1 MKQNRNALTYEM
13 QAELELCAVPEAIER
28 KLRQVYA
35 GLPQQV
41 PTRKKVLPRWVRRT
55 LATAASFAAAAGLL
69 LGVNGTN
76 PVLAESLPFV
86 GGIFQNINNQIV
98 PLQNLSKTQQRI
110 SGMAVPVAETEQNT
124 VTIPAGCLL
133 EKPATA
139 SLKEIYYDGS
149 FVFAG
154 IEFQIDVN
162 SNLLSEK
169 NGREY
174 GVLLNGEPQTEPQT
188 VLDENGAVTGRYDNS
203 GGFVDMTSPS
213 NVWTQVERGRYIMQ
227 RAFRVPDALQGAES
241 LDVALSFA
249 GIEDGN
255 SLTGLVNSTPFTL
268 EFTAQKNR
276 ADIRQVDCQGVEMG
290 GVRLLSAY
298 TTPAATYIEV
308 EYPGRYV
315 NPATGAAFEDG
326 IAIGYYGANGGAV
339 RLCATEADLGN
350 GMLQKRLVLAG
361 LKEDESRKVVCW
373 LFDKNGSGQY
383 ETVFILDFAAGTVEL
398 GSAEDVQAA
407 PVFDYACGAEA
418 VKALAG
424 GEYAVEKIHLDQDKP
439 MVYLMTG
446 DKKRDLRVEFWQ
458 EGVSACT
465 AYSDG
470 YSWRDDALYWEYY
483 NLKNGSSMSRD
494 EDRYEGTE
502 HRQHMLFVPEL
513 YVSLDPGLPVT
524 VKVFDKDSGDE
535 LLAQEVALTQSQLYD
550 EPEYIPAPEDLVGTE
565 DGAVSSESAE

>member
-1 MKQNRNALTYEM
+1 MKQNREALRYEA
-13 QAELELCAVPEAIER
+13 QAELELQTVPPVIEN

-35 GLPQQV
+35 GLPEKV
-41 PTRKKVLPRWVRRT
+41 PARKRILPRWAQRS
-55 LATAASFAAAAGLL
+55 LATAASLATAFTVL
-69 LGVNGTN
+69 LGVNGAN
-76 PVLAESLPFV
+76 PALAEGLPFV
-86 GGIFQNINNQIV
+86 GGIFQNINRKFV
-98 PLQNLSKTQQRI
+98 PTQNLTEAQRRV
-110 SGMAVPVAETEQNT
+110 SDMAVPVGENQETSVT
-124 VTIPAGCLL
+124 VPAGGML
-133 EKPATA
+133 EKPLTA
-139 SLKEIYYDGS
+139 SLKEVYYDGS

-154 IEFQIDVN
+154 IEFQIDADDDYV
-162 SNLLSEK
+162 SERM
-169 NGREY
+169 GPHY
-174 GVLLNGEPQTEPQT
+174 DVLLNGESQIEHGEDGMVTYQN
-188 VLDENGAVTGRYDNS
+188 DNGS
-203 GGFVDMTSPS
+203 GFVDMSLS
-213 NVWTQVERGRYIMQ
+213 DMMTQVERGRYITQ

-241 LDVALSFA
+241 LNVSLSF
-249 GIEDGN
+249 E
-255 SLTGLVNSTPFTL
+255 GLDSEKAALNSTPFTL
-268 EFTAQKNR
+268 DFTAQKTEAN
-276 ADIRQVDCQGVEMG
+276 IRSIHCQGAEMG

-298 TTPAATYIEV
+298 TTPAATYIQV
-308 EYPGRYV
+308 EYPESYV
-315 NPATGAAFEDG
+315 NPAAGAAFEDG
-326 IAIGYYGANGGAV
+326 IGIGYFGSTEEIMVPKSTTEGG
-339 RLCATEADLGN
+339 
-350 GMLQKRLVLAG
+350 GMIRERQVLAG
-361 LKEDESRKVVCW
+361 LKEGEDRKVVWW
-373 LFDKNGSGQY
+373 LLDKNGSGRY
-383 ETVFILDFAAGTVEL
+383 EAVFILDFAAGTVEL

-424 GEYAVEKIHLDQDKP
+424 GEYAIEKIHLDQDKP

-458 EGVSACT
+458 EGARACT

-524 VKVFDKDSGDE
+524 VKVFDKDSGDG

-565 DGAVSSESAE
+565 DGAVSSEVQE

>member
-1 MKQNRNALTYEM
+1 M

-35 GLPQQV
+35 GLPEKV
-41 PTRKKVLPRWVRRT
+41 PARKRILPRWAQRS
-55 LATAASFAAAAGLL
+55 LATAASLATAFTVL
-69 LGVNGTN
+69 LGVNGAN
-76 PVLAESLPFV
+76 PALAEGLPFV
-86 GGIFQNINNQIV
+86 GGIFQNINRKFV
-98 PLQNLSKTQQRI
+98 PTQNLTEAQRRV
-110 SGMAVPVAETEQNT
+110 SDMAVPVGENQETSVT
-124 VTIPAGCLL
+124 VPAGGML
-133 EKPATA
+133 EKPLTA
-139 SLKEIYYDGS
+139 SLKEVYYDGS

-154 IEFQIDVN
+154 IEFQIDADDDYV
-162 SNLLSEK
+162 SERM
-169 NGREY
+169 GPHY
-174 GVLLNGEPQTEPQT
+174 DVLLNGESQIEHGEDGMVTYQN
-188 VLDENGAVTGRYDNS
+188 DNGS
-203 GGFVDMTSPS
+203 GFVDMSLS
-213 NVWTQVERGRYIMQ
+213 DMMTQVERGRYITQ

-241 LDVALSFA
+241 LNVSLSF
-249 GIEDGN
+249 E
-255 SLTGLVNSTPFTL
+255 GLDSEKAALNSTPFTL
-268 EFTAQKNR
+268 DFTAQKTEAN
-276 ADIRQVDCQGVEMG
+276 IRSIHCQGAEMG

-315 NPATGAAFEDG
+315 NPATGAAFEDD

-373 LFDKNGSGQY
+373 LLDKNGSGRY
-383 ETVFILDFAAGTVEL
+383 EAVFILDFAAGTVEL

-424 GEYAVEKIHLDQDKP
+424 GEYAIEKIHLDQNKP

-458 EGVSACT
+458 EGARACT

-524 VKVFDKDSGDE
+524 VKVFDKDSGDG
-535 LLAQEVALTQSQLYD
+535 LLAQEVALTQSQLHS
-550 EPEYIPAPEDLVGTE
+550 EPQPLAEAPLDQ
-565 DGAVSSESAE
+565 DGLDAVSSESTE

>member
-1 MKQNRNALTYEM
+1 M

-35 GLPQQV
+35 GLPEKV
-41 PTRKKVLPRWVRRT
+41 PARKRILPRWAQRS
-55 LATAASFAAAAGLL
+55 LATAASLATAFTVL
-69 LGVNGTN
+69 LGVNGAN
-76 PVLAESLPFV
+76 PALAEGLPFV
-86 GGIFQNINNQIV
+86 GGIFQNINRKFV
-98 PLQNLSKTQQRI
+98 PTQNLTEAQRRV
-110 SGMAVPVAETEQNT
+110 SDMAVPVGENQETSVT
-124 VTIPAGCLL
+124 VPAGGML
-133 EKPATA
+133 EKPLTA
-139 SLKEIYYDGS
+139 SLKEVYYDGS

-154 IEFQIDVN
+154 IEFQIDADDDYV
-162 SNLLSEK
+162 SERM
-169 NGREY
+169 GPHY
-174 GVLLNGEPQTEPQT
+174 DVLLNGESQIEHGEDGMVTYQN
-188 VLDENGAVTGRYDNS
+188 DNGS
-203 GGFVDMTSPS
+203 GFVDMSLS
-213 NVWTQVERGRYIMQ
+213 DMMTQVERGRYITQ

-241 LDVALSFA
+241 LNVSLSF
-249 GIEDGN
+249 E
-255 SLTGLVNSTPFTL
+255 GLDSEKAALNSTPFTL
-268 EFTAQKNR
+268 DFTAQKTEAN
-276 ADIRQVDCQGVEMG
+276 IRSIHCQGAEMG

-373 LFDKNGSGQY
+373 LLDKNGSGRY
-383 ETVFILDFAAGTVEL
+383 EAVFILDFAAGTVEL

-424 GEYAVEKIHLDQDKP
+424 GEYAIEKIHLDQNKP

-458 EGVSACT
+458 EGARACT

-524 VKVFDKDSGDE
+524 VKVFDKDSGDG
-535 LLAQEVALTQSQLYD
+535 LLAQEVALTQSQLHS
-550 EPEYIPAPEDLVGTE
+550 EPQPLAEAPLDQ
-565 DGAVSSESAE
+565 DGLDAVSSESTE

>member
-41 PTRKKVLPRWVRRT
+41 PTRKKVLPRWAQRS
-55 LATAASFAAAAGLL
+55 LATAASLATAFTVL
-69 LGVNGTN
+69 LGVNGAN
-76 PVLAESLPFV
+76 PALAEGLPFV
-86 GGIFQNINNQIV
+86 GGIFQNINRKFV
-98 PLQNLSKTQQRI
+98 PTQNLTEAQRRV
-110 SGMAVPVAETEQNT
+110 SDMAVPVGENQETSVT
-124 VTIPAGCLL
+124 VPAGGML
-133 EKPATA
+133 EKPLTA
-139 SLKEIYYDGS
+139 SLKEVYYDGS

-154 IEFQIDVN
+154 IEFQIDADDDYV
-162 SNLLSEK
+162 SERM
-169 NGREY
+169 GPHY
-174 GVLLNGEPQTEPQT
+174 DVLLNGESQIEHGEDGMVTYQN
-188 VLDENGAVTGRYDNS
+188 DNGS
-203 GGFVDMTSPS
+203 GFVDMSLS
-213 NVWTQVERGRYIMQ
+213 DMMTQVERGRYITQ

-241 LDVALSFA
+241 LNVSLSF
-249 GIEDGN
+249 E
-255 SLTGLVNSTPFTL
+255 GLDSEKAALNSTPFTL
-268 EFTAQKNR
+268 DFTAQKTEAN
-276 ADIRQVDCQGVEMG
+276 IRSIHCQGAEMG

-298 TTPAATYIEV
+298 TTPAATYIQV
-308 EYPGRYV
+308 EYPESYV
-315 NPATGAAFEDG
+315 NPAAGAAFEDG
-326 IAIGYYGANGGAV
+326 IGIGYFGSTEEIMVPKSTTEGG
-339 RLCATEADLGN
+339 
-350 GMLQKRLVLAG
+350 GMIRERQVLAG
-361 LKEDESRKVVCW
+361 LKEGEDRKVVWW
-373 LFDKNGSGQY
+373 LLDKNGSGRY
-383 ETVFILDFAAGTVEL
+383 EAVFILDFAAGTVEL

-424 GEYAVEKIHLDQDKP
+424 GEYAIEKIHLDQDKP

-458 EGVSACT
+458 EGARACT

-524 VKVFDKDSGDE
+524 VKVFDKDSGDG

>member
-1 MKQNRNALTYEM
+1 MKQNREALRYEA
-13 QAELELCAVPEAIER
+13 QAELELQTVPPVIEN

-35 GLPQQV
+35 GLPEKV
-41 PTRKKVLPRWVRRT
+41 PARKRILPRWAQRS
-55 LATAASFAAAAGLL
+55 LATAASLATAFTVL
-69 LGVNGTN
+69 LGVNGAN
-76 PVLAESLPFV
+76 PALAESLPFV
-86 GGIFQNINNQIV
+86 GGIFQNINREFV
-98 PLQNLSKTQQRI
+98 PTQNLTEAQRRV
-110 SGMAVPVAETEQNT
+110 SDMAVPVGENQETSVT
-124 VTIPAGCLL
+124 VPAGGML
-133 EKPATA
+133 EKPLTA
-139 SLKEIYYDGS
+139 SLKEVYYDGS

-154 IEFQIDVN
+154 IEFQIDADDDYV
-162 SNLLSEK
+162 SERM
-169 NGREY
+169 GPHY
-174 GVLLNGEPQTEPQT
+174 DVLLNGESQIEHGEDGMVTYQN
-188 VLDENGAVTGRYDNS
+188 DNGS
-203 GGFVDMTSPS
+203 GFVDMSLS
-213 NVWTQVERGRYIMQ
+213 DMMTQVERGRYITQ

-241 LDVALSFA
+241 LNVSLSF
-249 GIEDGN
+249 E
-255 SLTGLVNSTPFTL
+255 GLDSEKAALNSTPFTL
-268 EFTAQKNR
+268 DFTAQKTEAN
-276 ADIRQVDCQGVEMG
+276 IRSIHCQGAEMG

-298 TTPAATYIEV
+298 TTPAATYIQV
-308 EYPGRYV
+308 EYPESYV
-315 NPATGAAFEDG
+315 NPAAGAAFEDG
-326 IAIGYYGANGGAV
+326 IGIGYFGSTEEIMVPKSTTEGG
-339 RLCATEADLGN
+339 
-350 GMLQKRLVLAG
+350 GMIRERQVLAG
-361 LKEDESRKVVCW
+361 LKEGEDRKVVWW
-373 LFDKNGSGQY
+373 LLDKNGSGRY
-383 ETVFILDFAAGTVEL
+383 EAVFILDFAAGTVEL

-424 GEYAVEKIHLDQDKP
+424 GEYAIEKIHLDQDKP

-458 EGVSACT
+458 EGARACT

-524 VKVFDKDSGDE
+524 VKVFDKDSGDG

-565 DGAVSSESAE
+565 DGAVSSEVQE

>member
-35 GLPQQV
+35 GLPEKV
-41 PTRKKVLPRWVRRT
+41 PARKRILPRWAQRS
-55 LATAASFAAAAGLL
+55 LATAASLATAFTVL
-69 LGVNGTN
+69 LGVNGAN
-76 PVLAESLPFV
+76 PALAEGLPFV
-86 GGIFQNINNQIV
+86 GGIFQNINRKFV
-98 PLQNLSKTQQRI
+98 PTQNLTEAQRRV
-110 SGMAVPVAETEQNT
+110 SDMAVPVGENQETSVT
-124 VTIPAGCLL
+124 VPAGGML
-133 EKPATA
+133 EKPLTA
-139 SLKEIYYDGS
+139 SLKEVYYDGS

-154 IEFQIDVN
+154 IEFQIDADDDYV
-162 SNLLSEK
+162 SERM
-169 NGREY
+169 GPHY
-174 GVLLNGEPQTEPQT
+174 DVLLNGESQIEHGEDGMVTYQN
-188 VLDENGAVTGRYDNS
+188 DNGS
-203 GGFVDMTSPS
+203 GFVDMSLS
-213 NVWTQVERGRYIMQ
+213 DMMTQVERGRYITQ

-241 LDVALSFA
+241 LNVSLSF
-249 GIEDGN
+249 E
-255 SLTGLVNSTPFTL
+255 GLDSEKAALNSTPFTL
-268 EFTAQKNR
+268 DFTAQKTEAN
-276 ADIRQVDCQGVEMG
+276 IRSIHCQGAEMG

-339 RLCATEADLGN
+339 RRCATEADLGN

-373 LFDKNGSGQY
+373 LLDKNGSGRY
-383 ETVFILDFAAGTVEL
+383 EAVFILDFAAGTVEL

-424 GEYAVEKIHLDQDKP
+424 GEYAIEKIHLDQNKP

-458 EGVSACT
+458 EGARACT

-524 VKVFDKDSGDE
+524 VKVFDKDSGDG
-535 LLAQEVALTQSQLYD
+535 LLAQEVALTQSQLHS
-550 EPEYIPAPEDLVGTE
+550 EPQPLAEAPLDQ
-565 DGAVSSESAE
+565 DGLDAVSSESTE

>member
-1 MKQNRNALTYEM
+1 MKQNREALRYEA
-13 QAELELCAVPEAIER
+13 QAELELQTVPPVIEN

-35 GLPQQV
+35 GLPEKV
-41 PTRKKVLPRWVRRT
+41 PARKRILPRWAQRS
-55 LATAASFAAAAGLL
+55 LATAASLATAFTVL
-69 LGVNGTN
+69 LGVNGAN
-76 PVLAESLPFV
+76 PALAESLPFV
-86 GGIFQNINNQIV
+86 GGIFQNINREFV
-98 PLQNLSKTQQRI
+98 PTQNLTEAQRRV
-110 SGMAVPVAETEQNT
+110 SDMAVPVGENQETSVT
-124 VTIPAGCLL
+124 VPAGGML
-133 EKPATA
+133 EKPLTA
-139 SLKEIYYDGS
+139 SLKEVYYDGS

-154 IEFQIDVN
+154 IEFQIDADDDYV
-162 SNLLSEK
+162 SERM
-169 NGREY
+169 GPHY
-174 GVLLNGEPQTEPQT
+174 DVLLNGESQIEHGEDGMVTYQN
-188 VLDENGAVTGRYDNS
+188 DNGS
-203 GGFVDMTSPS
+203 GFVDMSLS
-213 NVWTQVERGRYIMQ
+213 DMMTQVERGRYITQ

-241 LDVALSFA
+241 LNVSLSF
-249 GIEDGN
+249 E
-255 SLTGLVNSTPFTL
+255 GLDSEKAALNSTPFTL
-268 EFTAQKNR
+268 DFTAQKTEAN
-276 ADIRQVDCQGVEMG
+276 IRSIHCQGAEMG

-298 TTPAATYIEV
+298 TTPAATYIQV
-308 EYPGRYV
+308 EYPESYV
-315 NPATGAAFEDG
+315 NPAAGAAFEDG
-326 IAIGYYGANGGAV
+326 IGIGYFGSTEEIMVPKSTTEGG
-339 RLCATEADLGN
+339 
-350 GMLQKRLVLAG
+350 GMIRERQVLAG
-361 LKEDESRKVVCW
+361 LKDGEDRKVVWW
-373 LFDKNGSGQY
+373 LLDKNGSGRY
-383 ETVFILDFAAGTVEL
+383 EAVFILDFAAGTVEL

-424 GEYAVEKIHLDQDKP
+424 GEYAIEKIHLDQDKP

-458 EGVSACT
+458 EGARACT

-524 VKVFDKDSGDE
+524 VKVFDKDSGDG

-565 DGAVSSESAE
+565 DGAVSSEVQE

>member
-1 MKQNRNALTYEM
+1 MKQNREALRYEA
-13 QAELELCAVPEAIER
+13 QAELELQTVPPVIEN

-35 GLPQQV
+35 GLPEKV
-41 PTRKKVLPRWVRRT
+41 PARKRILPRWAQRS
-55 LATAASFAAAAGLL
+55 LATAASLATAFTVL
-69 LGVNGTN
+69 LGVNGAN
-76 PVLAESLPFV
+76 PALAESLPFV
-86 GGIFQNINNQIV
+86 GGIFQNINREFV
-98 PLQNLSKTQQRI
+98 PTQNLTEAQRRV
-110 SGMAVPVAETEQNT
+110 SDMAVPVGENQETSVT
-124 VTIPAGCLL
+124 VPAGGML
-133 EKPATA
+133 EKPLTA
-139 SLKEIYYDGS
+139 SLKEVYYDGS

-154 IEFQIDVN
+154 IEFQIDADDDYG
-162 SNLLSEK
+162 SERM
-169 NGREY
+169 GPHY
-174 GVLLNGEPQTEPQT
+174 DVLLNGESQIEHGEDGMVTYQN
-188 VLDENGAVTGRYDNS
+188 DNGS
-203 GGFVDMTSPS
+203 GFVDMSLS
-213 NVWTQVERGRYIMQ
+213 DMMTQVERGRYITQ

-241 LDVALSFA
+241 LNVSLSF
-249 GIEDGN
+249 E
-255 SLTGLVNSTPFTL
+255 GLDSEKAALNSTPFTL
-268 EFTAQKNR
+268 DFTAQKTEAN
-276 ADIRQVDCQGVEMG
+276 IRSIHCQGAEMG

-298 TTPAATYIEV
+298 TTPAATYIQV
-308 EYPGRYV
+308 EYPESYV
-315 NPATGAAFEDG
+315 NPAAGAAFEDG
-326 IAIGYYGANGGAV
+326 IGIGYFGSTEEIMVPKSTTEGG
-339 RLCATEADLGN
+339 
-350 GMLQKRLVLAG
+350 GMIRERQVLAG
-361 LKEDESRKVVCW
+361 LKEGEDRKVVWW
-373 LFDKNGSGQY
+373 LLDKNGSGRY
-383 ETVFILDFAAGTVEL
+383 EAVFILDFAAGTVEL

-424 GEYAVEKIHLDQDKP
+424 GEYAIEKIHLDQDKP

-458 EGVSACT
+458 EGARACT

-524 VKVFDKDSGDE
+524 VKVFDKDSGDG

-565 DGAVSSESAE
+565 DGAVSSEVQE

>member
-41 PTRKKVLPRWVRRT
+41 PTRKKVLPRWARRT

-69 LGVNGTN
+69 LGVNGAN

-98 PLQNLSKTQQRI
+98 PLQNLSETQQRI

-255 SLTGLVNSTPFTL
+255 SLTGL
-268 EFTAQKNR
+268 
-276 ADIRQVDCQGVEMG
+276 G
-290 GVRLLSAY
+290 
-298 TTPAATYIEV
+298 
-308 EYPGRYV
+308 
-315 NPATGAAFEDG
+315 
-326 IAIGYYGANGGAV
+326 
-339 RLCATEADLGN
+339 
-350 GMLQKRLVLAG
+350 LV
-361 LKEDESRKVVCW
+361 
-373 LFDKNGSGQY
+373 
-383 ETVFILDFAAGTVEL
+383 
-398 GSAEDVQAA
+398 
-407 PVFDYACGAEA
+407 
-418 VKALAG
+418 
-424 GEYAVEKIHLDQDKP
+424 
-439 MVYLMTG
+439 
-446 DKKRDLRVEFWQ
+446 
-458 EGVSACT
+458 
-465 AYSDG
+465 
-470 YSWRDDALYWEYY
+470 
-483 NLKNGSSMSRD
+483 
-494 EDRYEGTE
+494 
-502 HRQHMLFVPEL
+502 
-513 YVSLDPGLPVT
+513 
-524 VKVFDKDSGDE
+524 
-535 LLAQEVALTQSQLYD
+535 
-550 EPEYIPAPEDLVGTE
+550 
-565 DGAVSSESAE
+565 

>member
-1 MKQNRNALTYEM
+1 MKQNREALRYEA
-13 QAELELCAVPEAIER
+13 QAELELQTVPPVIEN

-35 GLPQQV
+35 GLPEKV
-41 PTRKKVLPRWVRRT
+41 PARKRILPRWAQRS
-55 LATAASFAAAAGLL
+55 LATAASLATAFTVL
-69 LGVNGTN
+69 LGVNGAN
-76 PVLAESLPFV
+76 PALAEGLPFV
-86 GGIFQNINNQIV
+86 GGIFQNISRKFV
-98 PLQNLSKTQQRI
+98 PTQNLTEAQRRV
-110 SGMAVPVAETEQNT
+110 SDMAVPVGENQETSVT
-124 VTIPAGCLL
+124 VPAGGML
-133 EKPATA
+133 EKPLTA
-139 SLKEIYYDGS
+139 SLKEVYYDGS

-154 IEFQIDVN
+154 IEFQIDADDDYV
-162 SNLLSEK
+162 SERM
-169 NGREY
+169 GPHY
-174 GVLLNGEPQTEPQT
+174 DVLLNGESQIEHGEDGMVTYQN
-188 VLDENGAVTGRYDNS
+188 DNGS
-203 GGFVDMTSPS
+203 GFVDMSLS
-213 NVWTQVERGRYIMQ
+213 DMMTQVERGRYITQ

-241 LDVALSFA
+241 LNVSLSF
-249 GIEDGN
+249 E
-255 SLTGLVNSTPFTL
+255 GLDSEKAALNSTPFTL
-268 EFTAQKNR
+268 DFTAQKTEAN
-276 ADIRQVDCQGVEMG
+276 IRSIHCQGAEMG

-298 TTPAATYIEV
+298 TTPAATYIQV
-308 EYPGRYV
+308 EYPESYV
-315 NPATGAAFEDG
+315 NPAAGAAFEDG
-326 IAIGYYGANGGAV
+326 IGIGYFGSTEEIMVPKSTTEGG
-339 RLCATEADLGN
+339 
-350 GMLQKRLVLAG
+350 GMIRERQVLAG
-361 LKEDESRKVVCW
+361 LKEGEDRKVVWW
-373 LFDKNGSGQY
+373 LLDKNGSGRY
-383 ETVFILDFAAGTVEL
+383 EAVFILDFAAGTVEL

-424 GEYAVEKIHLDQDKP
+424 GEYAIEKIHLDQDKP

-458 EGVSACT
+458 EGARACT

-524 VKVFDKDSGDE
+524 VKVFDKDSGDG

-565 DGAVSSESAE
+565 DGAVSSEVQE

>member
-1 MKQNRNALTYEM
+1 M

-35 GLPQQV
+35 GLPEKV
-41 PTRKKVLPRWVRRT
+41 PARKRILPRWAQRS
-55 LATAASFAAAAGLL
+55 LATAFTVL
-69 LGVNGTN
+69 LGVDGAN
-76 PVLAESLPFV
+76 PALAEGLPFV
-86 GGIFQNINNQIV
+86 GGIFQNINRKFV
-98 PLQNLSKTQQRI
+98 PTQNLTEAQRRV
-110 SGMAVPVAETEQNT
+110 SDMAVPVGENQETSVT
-124 VTIPAGCLL
+124 VPAGGML
-133 EKPATA
+133 EKPLTA
-139 SLKEIYYDGS
+139 SLKEVYYDGS

-154 IEFQIDVN
+154 IEFQIDADDDYV
-162 SNLLSEK
+162 SERM
-169 NGREY
+169 GPHY
-174 GVLLNGEPQTEPQT
+174 DVLLNGESQIEHGEDGMVTYQN
-188 VLDENGAVTGRYDNS
+188 DNGS
-203 GGFVDMTSPS
+203 GFVDMSLS
-213 NVWTQVERGRYIMQ
+213 DMMTQVERGRYITQ

-241 LDVALSFA
+241 LNVSLSF
-249 GIEDGN
+249 E
-255 SLTGLVNSTPFTL
+255 GLDSEKAALNSTPFTL
-268 EFTAQKNR
+268 DFTAQKTEAN
-276 ADIRQVDCQGVEMG
+276 IRSIHCQGAEMG

-373 LFDKNGSGQY
+373 LLDKNGSGRY
-383 ETVFILDFAAGTVEL
+383 EAVFILDFAAGTVEL

-424 GEYAVEKIHLDQDKP
+424 GEYAIEKIHLDQNKP

-458 EGVSACT
+458 EGARACT

-524 VKVFDKDSGDE
+524 VKVFDKDSGDG
-535 LLAQEVALTQSQLYD
+535 LLAQEVALTQSQLHS
-550 EPEYIPAPEDLVGTE
+550 EPQPLAEAPLDQ
-565 DGAVSSESAE
+565 DGLDAVSSESTE

>member
-1 MKQNRNALTYEM
+1 M
-13 QAELELCAVPEAIER
+13 
-28 KLRQVYA
+28 
-35 GLPQQV
+35 
-41 PTRKKVLPRWVRRT
+41 
-55 LATAASFAAAAGLL
+55 
-69 LGVNGTN
+69 
-76 PVLAESLPFV
+76 SL
-86 GGIFQNINNQIV
+86 
-98 PLQNLSKTQQRI
+98 S
-110 SGMAVPVAETEQNT
+110 
-124 VTIPAGCLL
+124 
-133 EKPATA
+133 
-139 SLKEIYYDGS
+139 
-149 FVFAG
+149 
-154 IEFQIDVN
+154 
-162 SNLLSEK
+162 
-169 NGREY
+169 
-174 GVLLNGEPQTEPQT
+174 
-188 VLDENGAVTGRYDNS
+188 
-203 GGFVDMTSPS
+203 DMM
-213 NVWTQVERGRYIMQ
+213 TQVERGRYITQ

-241 LDVALSFA
+241 LNVSLSF
-249 GIEDGN
+249 E
-255 SLTGLVNSTPFTL
+255 GLDSEKAALNSTPFTL
-268 EFTAQKNR
+268 DFTAQKTEAN
-276 ADIRQVDCQGVEMG
+276 IRSIHCQGAEMG

-373 LFDKNGSGQY
+373 LLDKNGSGRY
-383 ETVFILDFAAGTVEL
+383 EAVFILDFAAGTVEL

-424 GEYAVEKIHLDQDKP
+424 GEYAIEKIHLDQNKP

-458 EGVSACT
+458 EGARACT

-524 VKVFDKDSGDE
+524 VKVFDKDSGDG
-535 LLAQEVALTQSQLYD
+535 LLAQEVALTQSQLHS
-550 EPEYIPAPEDLVGTE
+550 EPQPLAEAPLDQ
-565 DGAVSSESAE
+565 DGLDAVSSESTE

>member
-1 MKQNRNALTYEM
+1 MKQNREALRYEA
-13 QAELELCAVPEAIER
+13 QAELELQTVPPVIEN

-35 GLPQQV
+35 GLPEKV
-41 PTRKKVLPRWVRRT
+41 PARKRILPRWAQRS
-55 LATAASFAAAAGLL
+55 LATAASLATAFTVL
-69 LGVNGTN
+69 LGVNGAN
-76 PVLAESLPFV
+76 PALAESLPFV
-86 GGIFQNINNQIV
+86 GGIFQNINREFV
-98 PLQNLSKTQQRI
+98 PTQNLTEAQRRV
-110 SGMAVPVAETEQNT
+110 SDMAVPVGENQETSVT
-124 VTIPAGCLL
+124 VPAGGML
-133 EKPATA
+133 EKPLTA
-139 SLKEIYYDGS
+139 SLKEVYYDGS

-154 IEFQIDVN
+154 IEFQIDAD
-162 SNLLSEK
+162 SDSLSEK
-169 NGREY
+169 YDENY
-174 GVLLNGEPQTEPQT
+174 DVLLNGESQ
-188 VLDENGAVTGRYDNS
+188 VAHDENGTVTGRYDNGS
-203 GGFVDMTSPS
+203 GFVDMSDGAG
-213 NVWTQVERGRYIMQ
+213 WTQVERGRYITQ

-241 LDVALSFA
+241 LEVTLSFA
-249 GIEDGN
+249 GIND
-255 SLTGLVNSTPFTL
+255 NSTPFTL
-268 EFTAQKNR
+268 DFTAQKTE
-276 ADIRQVDCQGVEMG
+276 AAIRTAVCQGAEMG

-383 ETVFILDFAAGTVEL
+383 EAVFILDFAAGTVEL

-424 GEYAVEKIHLDQDKP
+424 GEYAIEKIHLDQDKP

-458 EGVSACT
+458 EGARACT

-513 YVSLDPGLPVT
+513 YVSLDPSQPVA
-524 VKVFDKDSGDE
+524 VKVFDKNSGEE
-535 LLAQEVALTQSQLYD
+535 LLDQEVALTQSQLHS
-550 EPEYIPAPEDLVGTE
+550 EPQPLAEAPLDQ
-565 DGAVSSESAE
+565 DGLDAVSSESTE

>member
-1 MKQNRNALTYEM
+1 MKQNREALRYEA
-13 QAELELCAVPEAIER
+13 QAELELQTVPPVIEN

-35 GLPQQV
+35 GLPEKV
-41 PTRKKVLPRWVRRT
+41 PARKRILPRWAQRS
-55 LATAASFAAAAGLL
+55 LATAASLATAFTLL
-69 LGVNGTN
+69 LGVNGAN
-76 PVLAESLPFV
+76 PALAESLPFV
-86 GGIFQNINNQIV
+86 GGIFQNINREFV
-98 PLQNLSKTQQRI
+98 PTQNLTEAQRRV
-110 SGMAVPVAETEQNT
+110 SDMAVPVGENQETSVT
-124 VTIPAGCLL
+124 VPAGGML
-133 EKPATA
+133 EKPLTA
-139 SLKEIYYDGS
+139 SLKEVYYDGS

-154 IEFQIDVN
+154 IEFQIDAD
-162 SNLLSEK
+162 SDSLSEK
-169 NGREY
+169 YDENY
-174 GVLLNGEPQTEPQT
+174 DVLLNGESQ
-188 VLDENGAVTGRYDNS
+188 VAHDENGTVTGRYDNGS
-203 GGFVDMTSPS
+203 GFVDMSDGAG
-213 NVWTQVERGRYIMQ
+213 WTPVERGRYITQ

-241 LDVALSFA
+241 LEVTLSFA
-249 GIEDGN
+249 GINDN
-255 SLTGLVNSTPFTL
+255 SNLLTSVNSTPFTL
-268 EFTAQKNR
+268 DFTAQKTE
-276 ADIRQVDCQGVEMG
+276 AAIRTAVCQGAEMG

-298 TTPAATYIEV
+298 TTPAATYIQV
-308 EYPGRYV
+308 EYPESYV
-315 NPATGAAFEDG
+315 NPAMGAAFEDG
-326 IAIGYYGANGGAV
+326 IAIGYYGGNEGAV
-339 RLCATEADLGN
+339 CLCATEADLGN

-383 ETVFILDFAAGTVEL
+383 EAVFILDFAAGTVEL

-424 GEYAVEKIHLDQDKP
+424 GEYAIEKIHLDQDKP

-458 EGVSACT
+458 EGARACT

-524 VKVFDKDSGDE
+524 VKVFDKDSGDG

-565 DGAVSSESAE
+565 DGAVSSEVQE

>member
-41 PTRKKVLPRWVRRT
+41 PTRKKVLPRWARRT

-69 LGVNGTN
+69 LGVNGAN

-98 PLQNLSKTQQRI
+98 PLQNLSETQQRI

-203 GGFVDMTSPS
+203 GGFVDITSPS
-213 NVWTQVERGRYIMQ
+213 DIWTQVERGRYIMQ

-268 EFTAQKNR
+268 KFTAQKNR

-326 IAIGYYGANGGAV
+326 IGIGFFGRNKGMD
-339 RLCATEADLGN
+339 RLCVSETDRDSGLWRE
-350 GMLQKRLVLAG
+350 RLVLGG
-361 LKEDESRKVVCW
+361 LKEDEDRKVVW
-373 LFDKNGSGQY
+373 RLFDKNGSY
-383 ETVFILDFAAGTVEL
+383 ENAAVFVIDFAAGTAEA
-398 GSAEDVQAA
+398 GSPKDV
-407 PVFDYACGAEA
+407 PDPPEFDYACGVEA
-418 VKALAG
+418 VKALAD

-446 DKKRDLRVEFWQ
+446 GKKRDLRVEFWQ
-458 EGVSACT
+458 EGERACT
-465 AYSDG
+465 AYTG
-470 YSWRDDALYWEYY
+470 EHSWRDSASYWEYHSSQ
-483 NLKNGSSMSRD
+483 NGSSARR
-494 EDRYEGTE
+494 EDGLYEGTE
-502 HRQHMLFVPEL
+502 HRQYMLFVPEL
-513 YVSLDPGLPVT
+513 YVSLDPGQPVA
-524 VKVFDKDSGDE
+524 VKVFDKNSGEE
-535 LLAQEVALTQSQLYD
+535 LLNQEVALTQSQPHS
-550 EPEYIPAPEDLVGTE
+550 EPQPPAEAPLDQEGLD
-565 DGAVSSESAE
+565 AVSSESAE

>member
-41 PTRKKVLPRWVRRT
+41 PTRKKVLPRWAQRS
-55 LATAASFAAAAGLL
+55 LATAASLATAFTVL
-69 LGVNGTN
+69 LGVNGAN
-76 PVLAESLPFV
+76 PALAEGLPFV
-86 GGIFQNINNQIV
+86 GGIFQNINRKFV
-98 PLQNLSKTQQRI
+98 PTQNLTEAQRRV
-110 SGMAVPVAETEQNT
+110 SDMAVPVGENQETSVT
-124 VTIPAGCLL
+124 VPAGGML
-133 EKPATA
+133 EKPLTA
-139 SLKEIYYDGS
+139 SLKEVYYDGS

-154 IEFQIDVN
+154 IEFQIDADDDYV
-162 SNLLSEK
+162 SERM
-169 NGREY
+169 GPHY
-174 GVLLNGEPQTEPQT
+174 DVLLNGESQIEHGEDGMVTYQN
-188 VLDENGAVTGRYDNS
+188 DNGS
-203 GGFVDMTSPS
+203 GFVDMSLS
-213 NVWTQVERGRYIMQ
+213 DMMTQVERGRYITQ

-241 LDVALSFA
+241 LNVSLSF
-249 GIEDGN
+249 E
-255 SLTGLVNSTPFTL
+255 GLDSEKAALNSTPFTL
-268 EFTAQKNR
+268 DFTAQKTEAN
-276 ADIRQVDCQGVEMG
+276 IRSIHCQGAEMG
-290 GVRLLSAY
+290 GVRLVSAY

-373 LFDKNGSGQY
+373 LLDKNGSGRY
-383 ETVFILDFAAGTVEL
+383 EAVFILDFAAGTVEL

-424 GEYAVEKIHLDQDKP
+424 GEYAIEKIHLDQNKP

-458 EGVSACT
+458 EGARACT

-524 VKVFDKDSGDE
+524 VKVFDKDSGDG

>member
-1 MKQNRNALTYEM
+1 M

-41 PTRKKVLPRWVRRT
+41 PTRKKVLPRWAQRS
-55 LATAASFAAAAGLL
+55 LATAASLATAFTVL
-69 LGVNGTN
+69 LGVNGAN
-76 PVLAESLPFV
+76 PALAEGLPFV
-86 GGIFQNINNQIV
+86 GGIFQNINRKFV
-98 PLQNLSKTQQRI
+98 PTQNLTEAQRRV
-110 SGMAVPVAETEQNT
+110 SDMAVPVGENQETSVT
-124 VTIPAGCLL
+124 VPAGGML
-133 EKPATA
+133 EKPLTA
-139 SLKEIYYDGS
+139 SLKEVYYDGS

-154 IEFQIDVN
+154 IEFQIDADDDYV
-162 SNLLSEK
+162 SERM
-169 NGREY
+169 GPHY
-174 GVLLNGEPQTEPQT
+174 DVLLNGESQIEHGEDGMVTYQN
-188 VLDENGAVTGRYDNS
+188 DNGS
-203 GGFVDMTSPS
+203 GFVDMSLS
-213 NVWTQVERGRYIMQ
+213 DMMTQVERGRYITQ

-241 LDVALSFA
+241 LNVSLSF
-249 GIEDGN
+249 E
-255 SLTGLVNSTPFTL
+255 GLDSEKAALNSTPFTL
-268 EFTAQKNR
+268 DFTAQKTEAN
-276 ADIRQVDCQGVEMG
+276 IRSIHCQGAEMG
-290 GVRLLSAY
+290 GVRLVSAY

-373 LFDKNGSGQY
+373 LLDKNGSGRY
-383 ETVFILDFAAGTVEL
+383 EAVFILDFAAGTVEL

-424 GEYAVEKIHLDQDKP
+424 GEYAIEKIHLDQNKP

-458 EGVSACT
+458 EGARACT

-524 VKVFDKDSGDE
+524 VKVFDKDSGDG

>member
-1 MKQNRNALTYEM
+1 VKQNRNALTYEM

-35 GLPQQV
+35 GLPEKV
-41 PTRKKVLPRWVRRT
+41 PARKRILPRWAQRS
-55 LATAASFAAAAGLL
+55 LATAASLATAFTVL
-69 LGVNGTN
+69 LGVNGAN
-76 PVLAESLPFV
+76 PALAEGLPFV
-86 GGIFQNINNQIV
+86 GGIFQNINRKFV
-98 PLQNLSKTQQRI
+98 PTQNLTEAQRRV
-110 SGMAVPVAETEQNT
+110 SDMAVPVGENQETSVT
-124 VTIPAGCLL
+124 VPAGGML
-133 EKPATA
+133 EKPLTA
-139 SLKEIYYDGS
+139 SLKEVYYDGS

-154 IEFQIDVN
+154 IEFQIDADDDYV
-162 SNLLSEK
+162 SERM
-169 NGREY
+169 GPHY
-174 GVLLNGEPQTEPQT
+174 DVLLNGESQIEHGEDGMVTYQN
-188 VLDENGAVTGRYDNS
+188 DNGS
-203 GGFVDMTSPS
+203 GFVDMSLS
-213 NVWTQVERGRYIMQ
+213 DMMTQVERGRYITQ

-241 LDVALSFA
+241 LNVSLSF
-249 GIEDGN
+249 E
-255 SLTGLVNSTPFTL
+255 GLDSEKAALNSTPFTL
-268 EFTAQKNR
+268 DFTAQKTEAN
-276 ADIRQVDCQGVEMG
+276 IRSIHCQGAEMG

-373 LFDKNGSGQY
+373 LLDKNGSGRY
-383 ETVFILDFAAGTVEL
+383 EAVFILDFAAGTVEL

-424 GEYAVEKIHLDQDKP
+424 GEYAIEKIHLDQNKP

-458 EGVSACT
+458 EGARACT

-524 VKVFDKDSGDE
+524 VKVFDKDSGDG
-535 LLAQEVALTQSQLYD
+535 LLAQEVALTQSQLHS
-550 EPEYIPAPEDLVGTE
+550 EPQPLAEAPLDQ
-565 DGAVSSESAE
+565 DGLDAVSSESTE